1 MASQTYQLVMRSG
14 PTPGKV
20 FELSLNEMTIG
31 RDIGNHIVINDAEMS
46 RRHARLVAQ
55 AGGYVLEDLG
65 STNGSFLNGQRLMG
79 PHLLRPGEQVMFGE
93 NIGLVYEAIV
103 FDPDVTLVSG
113 MPASAA
119 PVQETYRVPQSPA
132 AAAPPPSYQQPAYQP
147 PAYQQPAYQEPA
159 YSGQTPAGPAE
170 PYAEEPY
177 YEEPLA
183 PKRNTR
189 MYLLIGCGC
198 LVVIGLCCLVGA
210 LAFDT
215 IDLYC
220 TPPFDVLF
228 SCP

>member
-20 FELSLNEMTIG
+20 FELTLKEMTIG
-31 RDIGNHIVINDAEMS
+31 RDIGNHIVINDPEMS

-65 STNGSFLNGQRLMG
+65 STNGSFINGQRLMG

-93 NIGLVYEAIV
+93 NIGLAYEAIV
-103 FDPDVTLVSG
+103 FDADATLVSG
-113 MPASAA
+113 AAPSMP
-119 PVQETYRVPQSPA
+119 PVQETYRVPPQQA
-132 AAAPPPSYQQPAYQP
+132 AAAPQPSYQQ

-159 YSGQTPAGPAE
+159 YQQPAYNGQAD
-170 PYAEEPY
+170 PYAAEPY
-177 YEEPLA
+177 YEEPVA
-183 PKRNTR
+183 PKKNTR
-189 MYLLIGCGC
+189 MYLMVGCGC
-198 LVVIGLCCLVGA
+198 LIVLGLCCLVGA
-210 LAFDT
+210 IAFDT

-220 TPPFDVLF
+220 TPPFDALF